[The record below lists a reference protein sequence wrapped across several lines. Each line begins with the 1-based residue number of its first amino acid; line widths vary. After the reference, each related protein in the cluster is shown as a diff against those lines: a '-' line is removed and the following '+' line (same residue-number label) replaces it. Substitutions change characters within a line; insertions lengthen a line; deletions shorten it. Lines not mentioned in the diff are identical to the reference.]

1 MLHSTRVLRLIRLHW
16 LCVAP
21 LLLGGCTAASSQLA
35 TDSTAAYFAQTE
47 EELPESTAPK
57 PLAEPSS
64 SAEPEKLPPSMATA
78 EVAEEM
84 TLKECEQ
91 LALEQHPKLASTA
104 EAITAA
110 EGRAWQAGRPPN
122 PQIGTGSG
130 QLAGYQSQYNAFFSQ
145 DIIGGGKL
153 NLDAAAGRVEADQM
167 RLAHVRATFDV
178 LTAVRRQFYRTLAAQ
193 RRVEQLDEIRRIS
206 AKSAQIGRDLL
217 KAGEGAK
224 PDVLILEVEAKKAEV
239 AQQNA
244 QISLV
249 SARQQLAIA
258 VGNPDMSIGSLV
270 GNLGVRFPELD
281 SLSAQAQAL
290 ENNAELA
297 RADAEV
303 RRSSLLL
310 ERAIVQP
317 KPDFNIMGGY
327 QYQLEPLHNQ
337 AIFQFMM
344 SVPLWDRNRG
354 GIDAARANHLRAHA
368 DFEQTR
374 LALAG
379 QATDALNRYRQA
391 SEQVRS
397 YEVELLPR
405 TKESLELTQQ
415 LYEKGHADFL
425 DVLAVQRTL
434 QEINLNFIDALE
446 ARAAAAADLG
456 GLLQLEEFP

>member
-1 MLHSTRVLRLIRLHW
+1 MLHSSRLFRLIRHSW
-16 LCVAP
+16 LGAAP
-21 LLLGGCTAASSQLA
+21 FLFAGCSAASSQLA
-35 TDSTAAYFAQTE
+35 VDSTTAYFAQTGE
-47 EELPESTAPK
+47 EQPEPIAPN
-57 PLAEPSS
+57 PPE
-64 SAEPEKLPPSMATA
+64 EPEKLPPPMATV
-78 EVAEEM
+78 EVAGGM
-84 TLKECEQ
+84 SLAECEQ
-91 LALEQHPKLASTA
+91 LALEQHPKLASAA

-110 EGRAWQAGRPPN
+110 DGRAWQAGRPPN
-122 PQIGTGSG
+122 PQIGTSSG
-130 QLAGYQSQYNAFFSQ
+130 QWAGSQSQYNTFISQ
-145 DIIGGGKL
+145 DVIGGGKL
-153 NLDAAAGRVEADQM
+153 KLDAAAGKVEADQM

-217 KAGEGAK
+217 KAGEGAR

-244 QISLV
+244 QISLS

-258 VGNPDMSIGSLV
+258 IGNPDLSIGSLV
-270 GNLGVRFPELD
+270 GDLMVRFPELD
-281 SLSAQAQAL
+281 SLSVQAEAF

-374 LALAG
+374 LTLAG

-397 YEVELLPR
+397 YETELLPR

-415 LYEKGHADFL
+415 LYEKGQADFL

-434 QEINLNFIDALE
+434 QEVNLSFIDALE

-456 GLLQLEEFP
+456 GLLQMEQFP